1 MRKVRI
7 GKILLVDGGEWSST
21 QGYGK
26 LVYVTHNGDGYWSV
40 RDNINSE
47 PKAGSLDWIKA
58 TNVQPFIDAVRKETS
73 DAKAIN
79 EQITAAESLRV
90 EKELERINAEIQ
102 RAKNE
107 QERII
112 KENARVN
119 NESIRVQSE
128 TERVNAELQRKTD
141 EDKRK
146 QDFTSFMTTS
156 ANTFAE
162 KENER
167 KQTFETNEA
176 GRVNSETERQMR
188 FEQKITECQSATDLA
203 NTKALE
209 AQNAANAA
217 TAATASCN
225 EATQNAQTAAE
236 NAFTVAEAIQ
246 NSFVQNEAARQ
257 ETFNESQRSRTNAF
271 ELAESARQQAF
282 VNSETTRQQTFDSKE
297 AERDAA
303 IEEVTTF
310 GSRLE
315 TVELKAADNAE
326 AIERLNELFG
336 EGVEGYVRV
345 SGTSDP
351 KFNYRS
357 YKHPVGQTTVFDV
370 FKPCLVGN
378 NYTGR
383 IGELLHVLNPW
394 TLGTEPMTADG
405 KSCKI
410 DGTEGEVMVCNV
422 REFYQLNRNVTIGEV
437 TYEVFL
443 CSYDPFE
450 WHGFPAERIE
460 PMGISPS
467 YTVAHTDDDSVTRM
481 HSCYNPAWNGS
492 YSAQQ
497 GMVGAF
503 VPSVAEDGTIT
514 ETYDELA
521 SWFGGAGG
529 LSTTGLALYTGEQY
543 AMNNNEDTAAT
554 IPYFNRTA
562 YAEETWVGAMVA
574 EGGTWDAHNSSK
586 MGSGFCSNDGAT
598 SAARWTEEDSL
609 ACNGFRY
616 LKSDGVTWGYYSL
629 SSNAN
634 FGYGAS
640 GDNLY
645 KACMINSWRSPWRC
659 LEQQRVIAYA
669 IANNVA
675 ELTWFVFEGCRYKW
689 RHVDGFAGPSE
700 GAMTCVLWKYFASK
714 LVANC
719 VEPGTSNDVSGNRCE
734 FIICSALYRGIVTD
748 VSPSWWTSGLIF
760 TEDENGTYEAYMQR
774 DQAKLI
780 KSENG
785 DKAVGEKFNF
795 EVDYNH
801 VLSISY
807 GEGYRKTINN
817 GAMMLPAKNT
827 DKSGASLHTYVGAY
841 NWFTGGK
848 AAAGKKSVRG
858 FRRGYDA
865 YSALLSPLYVGATYA
880 PSVAYSVFAFG
891 TCVRLRNVSPA
902 NS

>member
-1 MRKVRI
+1 MANEVFLGHALFTDQGDWTEGSTAQTNDIFHTADGVFMSTIDDNTTAPGVGVEGWKVWFDERAIKEAETARK
-7 GKILLVDGGEWSST
+7 
-21 QGYGK
+21 
-26 LVYVTHNGDGYWSV
+26 
-40 RDNINSE
+40 
-47 PKAGSLDWIKA
+47 
-58 TNVQPFIDAVRKETS
+58 
-73 DAKAIN
+73 
-79 EQITAAESLRV
+79 AAEAER
-90 EKELERINAEIQ
+90 EKQ
-102 RAKNE
+102 
-107 QERII
+107 
-112 KENARVN
+112 
-119 NESIRVQSE
+119 
-128 TERVNAELQRKTD
+128 
-141 EDKRK
+141 
-146 QDFTSFMTTS
+146 
-156 ANTFAE
+156 
-162 KENER
+162 
-167 KQTFETNEA
+167 
-176 GRVNSETERQMR
+176 
-188 FEQKITECQSATDLA
+188 
-203 NTKALE
+203 
-209 AQNAANAA
+209 
-217 TAATASCN
+217 
-225 EATQNAQTAAE
+225 
-236 NAFTVAEAIQ
+236 
-246 NSFVQNEAARQ
+246 EAARK
-257 ETFNESQRSRTNAF
+257 
-271 ELAESARQQAF
+271 QAF
-282 VNSETTRQQTFDSKE
+282 QNNEATRQQTFETKESERQQAFQNSEAARQQIFENKE

-315 TVELKAADNAE
+315 TVELKAADNAA

-345 SGTSDP
+345 AGTSDP

-357 YKHPVGQTTVFDV
+357 YNHPVGQTTVFDV

-405 KSCKI
+405 KTCKI
-410 DGTEGEVMVCNV
+410 DGTEGEVMICNV
-422 REFYQLNRNVTIGEV
+422 REFYQLNRNVTIGDV

-443 CSYDPFE
+443 CSYEPFE

-514 ETYDELA
+514 ETYDESA

-529 LSTTGLALYTGEQY
+529 LSTTDLALYTGEQY

-554 IPYFNRTA
+554 IPYYNRTA
-562 YAEETWVGAMVA
+562 YADETWVGAMVA

-598 SAARWTEEDSL
+598 SAARWTEENSI

-629 SSNAN
+629 GSNTN
-634 FGYGAS
+634 FSAFSGYVATR
-640 GDNLY
+640 
-645 KACMINSWRSPWRC
+645 INSWRTPWRC

-675 ELTWFVFEGCRYKW
+675 ELTWFVFEGSRYKW

-700 GAMTCVLWKYFASK
+700 GAMTCVIWKYFASK
-714 LVANC
+714 LSSGS
-719 VEPGTSNDVSGNRCE
+719 VEPGTENDVSGNRCE

-785 DKAVGEKFNF
+785 DKAVNEKFNF

-817 GAMMLPAKNT
+817 GAMMLPAKNA

-858 FRRGYDA
+858 FRRGNHANHA
-865 YSALLSPLYVGATYA
+865 YLSPLSVVASNA
-880 PSVAYSVFAFG
+880 PSNAGSGLAFG
-891 TCVRLRNVSPA
+891 TCVRLRNESKTAA
-902 NS
+902 NG